1 MKAIA
6 DHMKS
11 VVQELASCGHLHAGD
26 LFLIGCSTSEV
37 AGERIGSAGN
47 MEIANLLFQQLEWL
61 GKETNINL
69 VFQCCEHL
77 NRAIVV
83 EKQISRQY
91 GLTEVSAI
99 PVAKAGGSMAAYA
112 YEQFQDPVLVEDIQA
127 HAGIDIGETMIGMHL
142 KSVAVPFRL
151 QQRFIGGAR
160 VNTAYTRP
168 KLIGG
173 VRAVYPD

>member
-6 DHMKS
+6 DHIKT
-11 VVQELASCGHLHAGD
+11 VVRELASCGHLHKGD

-47 MEIANLLFQQLEWL
+47 MEIAELLYQQLEWL
-61 GKETNINL
+61 KKETGINL

-83 EKQISRQY
+83 EKHISRQY
-91 GLTEVSAI
+91 GLTEVSAK
-99 PVAKAGGSMAAYA
+99 PVARAGGSMAACA
-112 YEQFQDPVLVEDIQA
+112 YEQFEDPVLVEDIRA

-142 KSVAVPFRL
+142 KPVAVPFRL
-151 QQRFIGGAR
+151 KQRYIGGAR
-160 VNTAYTRP
+160 INTAYTRP